1 MAEPKKEPRSI
12 FSIESTQQ
20 LRIDI
25 DGVPH
30 AIRSMKEFRLKEQV
44 AFQRDFQSVSEG
56 WQGLFKPDA
65 APTEDEIDYVSMAID
80 EIVKKI
86 VVNDAAPF
94 LALTEL
100 QKLDVLGAFAGNASG
115 ASGGPQKDSS
125 PASPAS
131 TELTRSA

>member
-1 MAEPKKEPRSI
+1 MAEPKSI

-25 DGVPH
+25 DGKPH

-44 AFQRDFQSVSEG
+44 AFQREFQSVAQG
-56 WQGLFKPDA
+56 WGELFKPGA
-65 APTEDEIDYVSMAID
+65 APSDDEIEYVSMAID
-80 EIVKKI
+80 EMVKRI
-86 VVNDAAPF
+86 VVDDATPF
-94 LALTEL
+94 LKLTEL

-115 ASGGPQKDSS
+115 GSGAPRPASS

-131 TELTRSA
+131 TESTRSA